1 MGASGIECLLVA
13 DAEAYHAWIAQVH
26 ILYLLEVGLLPGV
39 EVFLGTGGSGTGH
52 QIDEAVGVGVY
63 FADAGF
69 AGFGGNEHDDTDV
82 ILRGDGFVTLF
93 VIAEREVG
101 NDDAIDAAFHAL
113 LAEGFEAELHDG
125 IEVSHK
131 DKRDADIATDVA
143 QLFEKQAEGHA
154 VVQGA
159 GGGVLNDNAVGHG
172 VTERN
177 SDFNHADS
185 VSFEGT
191 DNVGCTVEGGTA
203 CTKVNGQQILGA
215 VLEKLVNAVQH
226 TISIYNFTIYNLLF
240 GCAIY
245 AACYDLQFYNL
256 LFTIYHVQCTI
267 CHVAYIAQP
276 NSK

>member
-1 MGASGIECLLVA
+1 MNPS
-13 DAEAYHAWIAQVH
+13 
-26 ILYLLEVGLLPGV
+26 
-39 EVFLGTGGSGTGH
+39 
-52 QIDEAVGVGVY
+52 VY

-69 AGFGGNEHDDTDV
+69 AGFGGDEHDDTDV

-125 IEVSHK
+125 IEVPHK
-131 DKRDADIATDVA
+131 DEGDADIATDVA

-226 TISIYNFTIYNLLF
+226 TIFIYYFTIYYLLF
-240 GCAIY
+240 TIWLRNN
-245 AACYDLQFYNL
+245 AAWYYLLFDNL

-267 CHVAYIAQP
+267 CHAAYIAQP

>member
-1 MGASGIECLLVA
+1 M
-13 DAEAYHAWIAQVH
+13 
-26 ILYLLEVGLLPGV
+26 LPGV
-39 EVFLGTGGSGTGH
+39 EVFLGTGGGGTRH

-69 AGFGGNEHDDTDV
+69 AGFGGDEHDDTDV

-101 NDDAIDAAFHAL
+101 NDDAVDAAFHAL

-143 QLFEKQAEGHA
+143 QLFEKQTEGHA

-159 GGGVLNDNAVGHG
+159 GGGILDDNAVGHG

-191 DNVGCTVEGGTA
+191 DNVGSTVEVGTA

-226 TISIYNFTIYNLLF
+226 TISIYNFTIYYLLF

-245 AACYDLQFYNL
+245 AACYYLQFYNL
-256 LFTIYHVQCTI
+256 RFTIWLRNVRRMANCTWYM
-267 CHVAYIAQP
+267 VNRKSS
-276 NSK
+276 NSKPIEFFQEV

>member
-1 MGASGIECLLVA
+1 MGAGGIECLFVA

-52 QIDEAVGVGVY
+52 QIDETVGVGVY

-159 GGGVLNDNAVGHG
+159 GGGVLNDNASAMG
-172 VTERN
+172 
-177 SDFNHADS
+177 SL
-185 VSFEGT
+185 
-191 DNVGCTVEGGTA
+191 
-203 CTKVNGQQILGA
+203 NGIP
-215 VLEKLVNAVQH
+215 
-226 TISIYNFTIYNLLF
+226 ISIMLTPFLSRARITSAVPSRL
-240 GCAIY
+240 G
-245 AACYDLQFYNL
+245 QP
-256 LFTIYHVQCTI
+256 
-267 CHVAYIAQP
+267 AQ
-276 NSK
+276 K